1 MRKFTEISDEEITSI
16 MDSEIE
22 KYFEDRMSYLYQATL
37 TKIMITCLIADEK
50 VSVDEYKTLALYL
63 DKRISNLFKDAELEG
78 EKFVC

>member
-1 MRKFTEISDEEITSI
+1 MRKCTEISDEEITSI

-22 KYFEDRMSYLYQATL
+22 KYFEDRMSYLYQAAL
-37 TKIMITCLIADEK
+37 TKIMVTCLIADEK

-63 DKRISNLFKDAELEG
+63 DKRISNLLKDAELEG